1 MHTIRELRWNSK
13 NFNFL
18 IFKDY
23 IFLNKKIMIFSK
35 ANLYKLKKMLLS
47 LSEIPTKEG
56 IVLITDS
63 DDMEVGLEVFV
74 DGDEGLVPAPDG
86 EYTVDESIVV
96 VEGGKIVSITEKPIE
111 QPIETPVETPMQN
124 EEKPEEKPEEKM
136 EEPSTEPTEP
146 TEPMEPSTEEL
157 KNLIEEQKSMI
168 ETLKSE
174 NETLKAEIE
183 DLKKKLEEPLAQ
195 PAEEQF
201 KNTKPIEK
209 ETKIDFSKYIKRK

>member
-1 MHTIRELRWNSK
+1 MPMIRGLRWNSK

-18 IFKDY
+18 IFTLY

-74 DGDEGLVPAPDG
+74 DGDEGLIPATDG
-86 EYTVDESIVV
+86 EYTIDDNIIL
-96 VEGGKIVSITEKPIE
+96 VEGGKIVEIKEKPIE
-111 QPIETPVETPMQN
+111 QPVEPVVETPETIETPMQE
-124 EEKPEEKPEEKM
+124 EEKPEENLE
-136 EEPSTEPTEP
+136 
-146 TEPMEPSTEEL
+146 EPMEPSIEEL
-157 KNLIEEQKSMI
+157 KNLIEEQKTMI
-168 ETLKSE
+168 ENLKSE

-183 DLKKKLEEPLAQ
+183 DLKKKLEAPLAE

-201 KNTKPIEK
+201 KNEKPIEK
-209 ETKIDFSKYIKRK
+209 ETKIDFSKYIKRI